1 MVRTDFYGV
10 PGPRLPLGAPAPN
23 RGASRRTAPA
33 RAHPLVVRFPQSV
46 SAPAPLGPRS
56 SGSRGRRRLRRSA
69 RRHRRESRGALQA
82 EAGRGPGSQRSRGG
96 NHPEQSA
103 RRQNGPLGV
112 RHTEPACSPGA
123 TALPRPLPLAPE
135 VFLWPLLRPSDVSF
149 PAPSSQIPSYCVTA
163 L

>member
-10 PGPRLPLGAPAPN
+10 PGPRLPLGAHAPN
-23 RGASRRTAPA
+23 REANRRTAPA
-33 RAHPLVVRFPQSV
+33 QAHPFVVLFPQSE
-46 SAPAPLGPRS
+46 SAPAPLGPRL

-82 EAGRGPGSQRSRGG
+82 KACRGPGSQTSRGG

-112 RHTEPACSPGA
+112 RHTEPASSPGA

-135 VFLWPLLRPSDVSF
+135 MFLWPLLRPSDVSF

-163 L
+163 S